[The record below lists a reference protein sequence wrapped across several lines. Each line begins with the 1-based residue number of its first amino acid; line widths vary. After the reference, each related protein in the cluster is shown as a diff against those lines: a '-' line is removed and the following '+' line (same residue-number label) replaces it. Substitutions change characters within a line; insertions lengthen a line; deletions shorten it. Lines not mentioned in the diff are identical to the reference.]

1 MARKTLNRK
10 ELREQNDAAEAA
22 EKKEKKA
29 KTPKDPA
36 EKKPTKRK
44 SRSKEPAVVRM
55 KVFWGVFNQSMKCI
69 AKYDFQHKKSAEQKA
84 AELSGAGKSPHFVQ
98 KIKEIITE

>member
-29 KTPKDPA
+29 KTKEADGEA
-36 EKKPTKRK
+36 KPKRK
-44 SRSKEPAVVRM
+44 SRSKKEPAEIRM
-55 KVFWGVFNQSMKCI
+55 KVYWGVYNQSMKII

-84 AELSGAGKSPHFVQ
+84 AELTANGKSPHFVQ
-98 KIKEIITE
+98 KVKEIINE